1 MRFVVNRICGFSSI
15 GTEFDMNDDWK
26 SDLQILFNPS
36 SIALIGASES
46 SSRARAIFNNLKEFG
61 YRGKIFPVHPK
72 RDKAFGLRCYPKI
85 TDIPEVVDAFI
96 IAIPRDQVIPA
107 LEGCAEKSVQAGVII
122 SAGFAEASAEGK
134 VLQERLTEIAEVAK
148 IRICGPNCY
157 GVANIHERV
166 ALLLGTDVRH
176 VQPGKIG
183 LVFQS
188 GGLLNL
194 TLLAAW
200 DRGWGISHAISCG
213 NEAVIHATHYA
224 EYLVRDS
231 RTRVVG
237 ILTEGIKDPE
247 KFLAVARLAAELE
260 KPLIVLKIGKSE
272 RAVKAAQAHTGTLVG
287 SDAVYDAVFKQYG
300 VVRVHDLDDFIETAE
315 LFAKRKRPRG
325 GRLGFIAPS
334 GAECGLI
341 ADIATEA
348 GIDLPELP
356 AKTVDR
362 LKKVQSPFLSIRNPL
377 NAPEQ
382 YTRKE
387 EIFNECI
394 AALLDADNLDI
405 VGLRLPLPRMRE
417 DGDVVSRF
425 TDLARASQKT
435 GKLVIVFSRASVSLP
450 EYWRQLLREH
460 EIPFLLEYRKGF
472 KALKSLLHYYQVID
486 RDKASLYSAVR
497 VDVDLGKVKGL
508 LRSFGRTL
516 TERQSKQILAE
527 YGISI
532 ARESLATS
540 AEEAVEIARRIG
552 YPVVLK
558 IESPEIAHKTEARA
572 VEIGISNDAEVRAA
586 YGGIMENAQAYN
598 SAAQINGVLVQEMV
612 SGGREVIIGMT
623 QDSQWGPTIVL
634 GLGGILVELLKDI
647 AMRVAPLTRFDVEEM
662 MHELKGAK
670 ILKGFR
676 GQPPADIAAVIDI
689 VLRFSQLC
697 LDLKDD
703 IVEIDINPL
712 MVFENGKG
720 AKVVDCLMTRL
731 VAEPRHDFGS

>member
-1 MRFVVNRICGFSSI
+1 VVNRIGGFSSI

-26 SDLQILFNPS
+26 SDLQILFNPR

-46 SSRARAIFNNLKEFG
+46 SSRARAIFNNLREFG
-61 YRGKIFPVHPK
+61 YRGKIFPVHPT
-72 RDKAFGLRCYPKI
+72 RDEAFGLKCYPKV
-85 TDIPEVVDAFI
+85 TDIPDIVDAFI
-96 IAIPRDQVIPA
+96 IAIPRDRVIPA
-107 LEGCAEKSVQAGVII
+107 LEGCAEKGVPAGVII
-122 SAGFAEASAEGK
+122 SAGFTEASAEGK
-134 VLQERLTEIAEVAK
+134 ILQDRLTEIAEAVK
-148 IRICGPNCY
+148 MRVCGPNCY
-157 GVANIHERV
+157 GVANMHERV

-200 DRGWGISHAISCG
+200 DRGWGVSHAISCG
-213 NEAVIHATHYA
+213 NEAVIHVTHYA

-231 RTRVVG
+231 RTQVVG

-247 KFLAVARLAAELE
+247 KFLAVARLAADRE
-260 KPLIVLKIGKSE
+260 KPMIVLKIGKSE
-272 RAVKAAQAHTGTLVG
+272 RGVKAAQAHTGALVG
-287 SDAVYDAVFKQYG
+287 SDAVYDAVFKQHG
-300 VVRVHDLDDFIETAE
+300 VVRVHDLDDFIETVE
-315 LFAKRKRPRG
+315 VFSKRKKLRG
-325 GRLGFIAPS
+325 DRLGFIAPS
-334 GAECGLI
+334 GAECGLV
-341 ADIATEA
+341 ADIATDI

-356 AKTVDR
+356 AKTIDR

-382 YTRKE
+382 YTRKA

-417 DGDVVSRF
+417 DRDVVNRF
-425 TDLARASQKT
+425 ADLAKA
-435 GKLVIVFSRASVSLP
+435 GKNTEKLLIVFSRASVSLP

-472 KALKSLLHYYQVID
+472 KALKSLLHYYQFIDGD
-486 RDKASLYSAVR
+486 RDRVFPESGAR
-497 VDVDLGKVKGL
+497 VDVNLDNVKDS

-527 YGISI
+527 YGIPI

-540 AEEAVEIARRIG
+540 AEEAVGIARRIG

-558 IESPEIAHKTEARA
+558 IESPEISHKTEARA
-572 VEIGISNDAEVRAA
+572 VEIGISDDAEVRAA
-586 YGGIMENAQAYN
+586 YDRIMENGRVYN

-623 QDSQWGPTIVL
+623 QDSQWGPTIIL
-634 GLGGILVELLKDI
+634 GLGGILVEVLKDI

-662 MHELKGAK
+662 LHELKGAR
-670 ILKGFR
+670 IFQGFR
-676 GQPPADIAAVIDI
+676 GQPPADIAAVIDT

-703 IVEIDINPL
+703 IAEIDINPL
-712 MVFENGKG
+712 MVFENGQG

-731 VAEPRHDFGS
+731 VVEPRDDFET

>member
-1 MRFVVNRICGFSSI
+1 
-15 GTEFDMNDDWK
+15 MNDEWK
-26 SDLQILFNPS
+26 ADLQTLFNPR

-46 SSRARAIFNNLKEFG
+46 SSRSRAIISNLREFG
-61 YRGKIFPVHPK
+61 YRGEIFPVHPK
-72 RDKAFGLRCYPKI
+72 RDEAFGLRCYPRV

-96 IAIPRDQVIPA
+96 IAVPRDQVIVA
-107 LEGCAEKSVQAGVII
+107 LEGCAEKSIPAGVII
-122 SAGFAEASAEGK
+122 SAGFAEASPEGK
-134 VLQERLTEIAEVAK
+134 VLQDRLTQIAETAK

-157 GVANIHERV
+157 GIANIHERV

-200 DRGWGISHAISCG
+200 DRGWGVSHAISCG
-213 NEAVIHATHYA
+213 NEAVIHVAHYA

-231 RTRVVG
+231 RTQVVG

-247 KFLAVARLAAELE
+247 KFLAVARSAAELE

-272 RAVKAAQAHTGTLVG
+272 KGVKAAQAHTGTLVG
-287 SDAVYDAVFKQYG
+287 SDTVYDAVFKQHG
-300 VVRVHDLDDFIETAE
+300 VVRVHDLDDFIETVE

-341 ADIATEA
+341 ADIATDI

-387 EIFNECI
+387 KIFNECI

-417 DGDVVSRF
+417 DRDVVNRF
-425 TDLARASQKT
+425 VDLVQAGKKT
-435 GKLVIVFSRASVSLP
+435 EKLLIVFSRASVSLP

-472 KALKSLLHYYQVID
+472 KALKSLLSYYRFID
-486 RDKASLYSAVR
+486 RDRASCDAGVR
-497 VDVDLGKVKGL
+497 VDVNLGKVKGL
-508 LRSFGRTL
+508 LQSFGRTL

-527 YGISI
+527 YGIPI
-532 ARESLATS
+532 ARETLATS

-572 VEIGISNDAEVRAA
+572 VEIGISNDAEVRAD
-586 YGGIMENAQAYN
+586 YGRIMENARAHN

-612 SGGREVIIGMT
+612 RGAREVIIGMT
-623 QDSQWGPTIVL
+623 QDSQWGPMIIL
-634 GLGGILVELLKDI
+634 GLGGILVEVLKDI
-647 AMRVAPLTRFDVEEM
+647 ATRVAPLTRFDVEEM

-670 ILKGFR
+670 ILEGFR

-697 LDLKDD
+697 LDLKAD
-703 IVEIDINPL
+703 IAEIDINPL
-712 MVFENGKG
+712 MVCENGKG

-731 VAEPRHDFGS
+731 LQNPGTISDLNVWIGALA

>member
-1 MRFVVNRICGFSSI
+1 
-15 GTEFDMNDDWK
+15 MNDEWK
-26 SDLQILFNPS
+26 ADLQTLFNPRS
-36 SIALIGASES
+36 VALIGASES
-46 SSRARAIFNNLKEFG
+46 SSRARAIISNLREFG

-72 RDKAFGLRCYPKI
+72 RDEAFGLRCYPRV

-96 IAIPRDQVIPA
+96 IAIPRDQVIAA
-107 LEGCAEKSVQAGVII
+107 LEGCAEKSIPAGVII
-122 SAGFAEASAEGK
+122 SAGFAESSAEGK
-134 VLQERLTEIAEVAK
+134 VLQDRLTEIAEAAK

-157 GVANIHERV
+157 GVANINERV

-200 DRGWGISHAISCG
+200 DRGWGVSHAISCG
-213 NEAVIHATHYA
+213 NEAVIHVAHYA

-231 RTRVVG
+231 RTQVVG

-247 KFLAVARLAAELE
+247 KFLAVARSSAELE

-272 RAVKAAQAHTGTLVG
+272 KGVKAAQAHTGTLVG
-287 SDAVYDAVFKQYG
+287 SDAVYDAVFKQHG
-300 VVRVHDLDDFIETAE
+300 VVRVHDLDDFIETVE

-334 GAECGLI
+334 GAECGLV
-341 ADIATEA
+341 ADIATDA

-362 LKKVQSPFLSIRNPL
+362 LKELQSPFLSIRNPL

-382 YTRKE
+382 YTRKA
-387 EIFNECI
+387 EIFNQCI

-417 DGDVVSRF
+417 DRDVVNRF
-425 TDLARASQKT
+425 VDLVQAGKKT
-435 GKLVIVFSRASVSLP
+435 EKLLIVFSRASVSLP

-472 KALKSLLHYYQVID
+472 KALKSLLSYYCFID
-486 RDKASLYSAVR
+486 RDRASCDAGVR
-497 VDVDLGKVKGL
+497 VDVNLGKVKGL
-508 LRSFGRTL
+508 LQSFGRTL

-532 ARESLATS
+532 ARETLATS

-552 YPVVLK
+552 YPVV
-558 IESPEIAHKTEARA
+558 IESPAIAHKTDARA
-572 VEIGISNDAEVRAA
+572 VETGISNDAEVRAA
-586 YGGIMENAQAYN
+586 YRRIMENARAHN
-598 SAAQINGVLVQEMV
+598 PAAQINGVLIQEMIR
-612 SGGREVIIGMT
+612 GGREVIIGMT
-623 QDSQWGPTIVL
+623 QDSQWGPTIIL
-634 GLGGILVELLKDI
+634 GLGGILVEVLKDI
-647 AMRVAPLTRFDVEEM
+647 ATRVAPLTRFDVEEM

-670 ILKGFR
+670 ILEGFR

-689 VLRFSQLC
+689 LLRFSQLC
-697 LDLKDD
+697 LDLKDE
-703 IVEIDINPL
+703 IAEIDINPL

-731 VAEPRHDFGS
+731 LAEPRHNIGP